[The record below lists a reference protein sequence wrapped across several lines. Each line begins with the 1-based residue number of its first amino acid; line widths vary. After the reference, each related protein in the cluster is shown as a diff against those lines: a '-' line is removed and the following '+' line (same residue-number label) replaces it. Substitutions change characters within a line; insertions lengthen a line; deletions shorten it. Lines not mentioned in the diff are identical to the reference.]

1 MEREKNGSKF
11 QARQTNNII
20 VYEDYALWY
29 EDDCEEVGNSVIIAH
44 DYELIEDEE
53 IDIRE
58 LKETELKK
66 DGRLEYFEYENN
78 GTTESGYS
86 KNYCTCDIETRK
98 IMNGIIR
105 VVKQH
110 EKEIKELKEKK

>member
-1 MEREKNGSKF
+1 M
-11 QARQTNNII
+11 
-20 VYEDYALWY
+20 
-29 EDDCEEVGNSVIIAH
+29 GNSVIIAH

-110 EKEIKELKEKK
+110 EKEIKELKEKE